1 MSADS
6 GKLGELRRAFDSGFA
21 AERAAPVE
29 RVDLIALRAG
39 ERSYAVRI
47 SEIGSVVPF
56 RGVVPL
62 PCQEPALL
70 GLAAVRGTAMPVY
83 DLAALVGDGA
93 AAAPRWMLLSA
104 GTDRV
109 ALAFDEIEEY
119 LRLPREKLV
128 AASERGAAATPARA
142 EVVRDGSSL
151 RPVVSM
157 ASVLR
162 NLEQRFGL
170 PTKER

>member
-1 MSADS
+1 MSAGS
-6 GKLGELRRAFDSGFA
+6 GKLGALRRAFDFGFA
-21 AERAAPVE
+21 IERAEPVD

-39 ERSYAVRI
+39 GRSYAVRI
-47 SEIGSVVPF
+47 SEIGSVVHF

-62 PCQEPALL
+62 PCREPALL
-70 GLAAVRGTAMPVY
+70 GLAAVRGTAIPVY

-93 AAAPRWMLLSA
+93 AVAPRWMLLSA
-104 GTDRV
+104 GADRLG
-109 ALAFDEIEEY
+109 LAFDEIEEY

-128 AASERGAAATPARA
+128 AASERGGAGTPAGA

-162 NLEQRFGL
+162 HLEQRLGL
-170 PTKER
+170 PIKER